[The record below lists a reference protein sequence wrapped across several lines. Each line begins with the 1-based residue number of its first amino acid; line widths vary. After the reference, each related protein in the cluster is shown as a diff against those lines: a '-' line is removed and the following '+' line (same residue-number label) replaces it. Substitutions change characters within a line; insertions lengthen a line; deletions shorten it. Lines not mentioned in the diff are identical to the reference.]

1 MIFYNR
7 FLALGSRPLSSNQ
20 IYRSDKHQVVLGKS
34 RVGTQSPTHS
44 HPHVYWVFWKPLI
57 YHDHLISKT
66 VKSNPTELK
75 WHHLKSPRCWTD
87 FGWGS
92 TDLKKFP
99 PLCSS
104 ASSVINTSALK
115 TTVRTVPCAGQHVV
129 CRALFWGPQLNAAA
143 HWDINRLQTN
153 SESLSYIQC
162 TCWLVGRSTNSFSD
176 VAV

>member
-1 MIFYNR
+1 MVFYNL
-7 FLALGSRPLSSNQ
+7 FLALGSRSLSSNQ
-20 IYRSDKHQVVLGKS
+20 IYRSDKHQVALGKS
-34 RVGTQSPTHS
+34 RVGTQSPTYS
-44 HPHVYWVFWKPLI
+44 HPRAYWVFWKPLI

-99 PLCSS
+99 ALCPS
-104 ASSVINTSALK
+104 ASFVIN
-115 TTVRTVPCAGQHVV
+115 TTVRTLSCAGQHVV
-129 CRALFWGPQLNAAA
+129 CRALFWGPQLNPAA
-143 HWDINRLQTN
+143 HWDINRLQTK
-153 SESLSYIQC
+153 SESLSYIQH
-162 TCWLVGRSTNSFSD
+162 TCRLVGRSTNSFSD